1 MLYYYTQHATY
12 TIDTY
17 MLESPEIN
25 MNFVKRKKNDGK
37 TEIYVH
43 VKSLLQTTVYLLHLS
58 QRNKYYI
65 D

>member
-1 MLYYYTQHATY
+1 
-12 TIDTY
+12 

-25 MNFVKRKKNDGK
+25 MNFVKRKKNYGK

-58 QRNKYYI
+58 QRNEYYI

>member
-1 MLYYYTQHATY
+1 MLG
-12 TIDTY
+12 
-17 MLESPEIN
+17 SPEIN

-37 TEIYVH
+37 TEIYVN

-58 QRNKYYI
+58 QRNEYYI